1 MIAAL
6 QWIHDAPIPSLRKQ
20 ILTVLAQLGV
30 VVLGSGGD
38 PRAVKQLLSLLPS
51 KGAKL
56 YRDLM
61 RGMVAAAV
69 AWLRAGKVDEI
80 GSLKGLLGTN
90 QRPFILGFE
99 AADARRWF
107 YNVTETLA
115 DKGNRARPSTIEVFK
130 LMTSDLPASVTPHEA
145 KRRALEILR
154 FVRLVNPAP
163 LASSGRDISG
173 AERTGAGRGA
183 RSRGVA
189 AARRPQHGR

>member
-1 MIAAL
+1 MPDEADADHKAPRETVITDYAAVPQMIAAL
-6 QWIHDAPIPSLRKQ
+6 QWIHDAAIPPPRKQ

-30 VVLGSGGD
+30 VFLGSGGD
-38 PRAVKQLLSLLPS
+38 PRPVKQLLSLLPS
-51 KGAKL
+51 GDAKL

-69 AWLRAGKVDEI
+69 AWLRAGKVDVVS
-80 GSLKGLLGTN
+80 SLKGLLGTN
-90 QRPFILGFE
+90 QQPFILGFE

-115 DKGNRARPSTIEVFK
+115 NKGNRARPCTIEVFK
-130 LMTSDLPASVTPHEA
+130 LMTSDLPASVTPYEA

-163 LASSGRDISG
+163 LTSGG
-173 AERTGAGRGA
+173 
-183 RSRGVA
+183 
-189 AARRPQHGR
+189 